1 MEERA
6 MPRKIRCDGCGREV
20 LEERAI
26 AVLWEEETL
35 YFCSKECEKKEK
47 VPEQIE
53 IDQDEDRGA

>member
-1 MEERA
+1 

-20 LEERAI
+20 LEEKAI
-26 AVLWEEETL
+26 AALWGEDTL